1 MKTAAIFPA
10 LVLVI
15 NAATAQ
21 AQDADAGRLVF
32 KKCAACHQ
40 IGDGAKNGAGP
51 VLTGIIGRPAGSYDG
66 FRYSKYMV
74 AAGEAG
80 HVWDEDS
87 IFEYISN
94 PTKYLRKIL
103 DNPRAKA
110 KMHFKLKSEED
121 RRNVIAYLATFQTTM
136 GEAPEAMEQMTA
148 LPSTDTP
155 GRVCVTNGTAREY
168 LFIVEIENARI
179 NEMLG
184 AGMQLCADSDQG
196 GKISVFENPDDQEG
210 CTRIMAPN
218 KSDTLVRYMDFDRCF
233 WGTHI
238 E

>member
-1 MKTAAIFPA
+1 MKTAALLPA
-10 LVLVI
+10 LVLAF
-15 NAATAQ
+15 NAAGTH

-32 KKCAACHQ
+32 RKCAACHQ

-74 AAGEAG
+74 AAGKAG

-110 KMHFKLKSEED
+110 KMRFKLKSEAD
-121 RRNVIAYLATFQTTM
+121 RRNVIAYLATYQTTM

-155 GRVCVTNGTAREY
+155 GRVCVTNGAMAEH
-168 LFIVEIENARI
+168 LFIVETENARI
-179 NEMLG
+179 SEMLKPG
-184 AGMQLCADSDQG
+184 QQLCSDGVQG
-196 GKISVFENPDDQEG
+196 GKISVFEHPDDQEG
-210 CTRIMAPN
+210 CTRLMAPN
-218 KSDTLVRYMDFDRCF
+218 KSDTLVRYMEFDRCE
-233 WGTHI
+233 WGTHNQ
-238 E
+238 

>member
-1 MKTAAIFPA
+1 MKTAAILPA
-10 LVLVI
+10 LILVL
-15 NAATAQ
+15 NSAGAH

-51 VLTGIIGRPAGSYDG
+51 VLSGIIGRPAGSYDG
-66 FRYSKYMV
+66 FRYSKYML
-74 AAGEAG
+74 AAGQAG

-110 KMHFKLKSEED
+110 KMRFKLKSEED
-121 RRNVIAYLATFQTTM
+121 RRNVIAYLATFQTATAD
-136 GEAPEAMEQMTA
+136 APEAMEQMTA

-155 GRVCVTNGTAREY
+155 GRVCVTNGTAEMR
-168 LFIVEIENARI
+168 LFIVETDNTRI

-218 KSDTLVRYMDFDRCF
+218 KSDTLVRYMEFDRCE
-233 WGTHI
+233 WGTHSQ
-238 E
+238 

>member
-15 NAATAQ
+15 NAAMAQ

-110 KMHFKLKSEED
+110 KMRFKLKSEED
-121 RRNVIAYLATFQTTM
+121 RRNVIDYLATFQTTM

-155 GRVCVTNGTAREY
+155 GRVCVTNGTAQEH
-168 LFIVEIENARI
+168 LFIVETRNTRI

-184 AGMQLCADSDQG
+184 AGMQLCADSAQG
-196 GKISVFENPDDQEG
+196 GKISVFENPDDLV
-210 CTRIMAPN
+210 TRI
-218 KSDTLVRYMDFDRCF
+218 
-233 WGTHI
+233 
-238 E
+238 